1 MNLTVLLLLFLP
13 MYCRS
18 QNCTYMV
25 TVPKVTRIGIDL
37 DVAITIFVK
46 VPQKLNI
53 VTLFKTS
60 SSKTVAGASR
70 IFRGKP
76 GKPEF
81 IKLKIPDNTVP
92 TSGYQLHIISTGSLV
107 FHKTFYNIRIDGKN
121 SSLFIQTDRPV
132 YRPSDKVQFRVFGLK
147 PSLKVVEHPL
157 DVVIFDTLGNRVKQY
172 LKVTDDFGV
181 FGGFLQLSSVTK
193 LGDWQIQ
200 VSQAGSKET
209 KKFAVEEY
217 ELPKFEVKVS
227 LLDVPIKEDND
238 FVIRVTAVYT
248 FGKPVEGIAVIQIKS
263 TSSRVQDIYLERNI
277 KVTFHK
283 YIYLERNI
291 KIHGK
296 VDIRISTWDLYP
308 QFGEYFRIFA
318 KVNETVTGK
327 EANDTEDFQFQTNPW
342 KATFSPG
349 IPSTFKPGLSYT
361 IIVKIGN
368 ADGSRIRQSKEK
380 AKLIIS
386 YEYSIKDVS
395 FNKNGVVIQQVS
407 FPVIANRGRIYVI
420 YKKKYLTTKYISKA
434 TSPSSNYLQIKTKS
448 GVTVQPGSNLHIVI
462 QITERIHYC
471 NYQIFAKGSLV
482 DSGLFKMKMRYS
494 RKHKVSITYD
504 MTPTAKMIVYYVR
517 ADGEI
522 VADAVTFSVQDVLKN
537 KVTLKFDKNMA
548 EPADRVVL
556 HVTADPGSLVNVL
569 AVDKSILLLRS
580 ANDITAADVL
590 SELKEYDYTYS
601 PSLSNWE
608 TLTTIPDNGRDSNA
622 VFSNSGMYVLTDCNL
637 VGSPPQR
644 NRVTAPKRFGRTTT
658 QSQTSVMM
666 MTQAMTTVP
675 MGVSATPSALGD
687 SETST
692 PSLTEPQRKRSKFP
706 ETWLWLNTTT
716 SNVTFF
722 KAQRSRVTAP
732 PRRFG
737 RRTTTQSGTTLVMMT
752 ETRTTVIMSET
763 ANPSASD
770 DSSTPSLTEPQR
782 KRSKFPET
790 WLWMNTTT
798 SENGHASIETIVPD
812 TITQWITSSFAVNKK
827 TGFGVS
833 ANANIT
839 TFQRFFIR
847 LELPYSVIR
856 GEILILQTTVF
867 NYMEEDLNV
876 HVSLSKNENISFADN
891 DGNPIFSPGK
901 DGQRSIL
908 DGGYPTVLVPKDT
921 VRSVYF
927 PIIPVRIGTSL
938 IDVTART
945 ITVADAVQRQLLVKP
960 EGIKQNY
967 NIPIPIDLS
976 NERYYSTEVDVTFP
990 PNVINDSQFIK
1001 VSVIGDIIGK
1011 TLSGIEDLLQMSYG
1025 CGEQNLVRFVPNV
1038 FVSAYLNVTGRL
1050 TDDIV
1055 AKIDKFLTAGY
1066 QRQLS
1071 YARHDGSFSAFGNSD
1086 RQGSTWLTSFVLK
1099 SFAQA
1104 AESTYIDPEVIRKA
1118 TYFLLRRQTSSG
1130 EFKEYGT
1137 VYSKALQG
1145 GSASSSASLTAYVI
1159 IAFEEAKSQ
1168 NQIPSHMV
1176 NEVNSSIRRGTL
1188 HITKSLEQ
1196 HQNVSSNYL
1205 YELIICTY
1213 ALTLTKTPLSDAL
1226 LKQIE
1231 IMANTTSGEKFWQLS
1246 DMEAASIQPYSH
1258 WKPPH
1263 TQVRALDI
1271 EITSY
1276 VLLIYNLKNDT
1287 ANGMKVVKWL
1297 NKQRNPF
1304 GGFISTQETVITL
1317 QAITGLAE
1325 KVYTR
1330 RFSASLIV
1338 TGDEGS
1344 VHRFN
1349 VGNSNSLVLQ
1359 MGDMPISTRR
1369 VGVEARGFGFTM
1381 VEVSVFFNVPAEL
1394 RKPAF
1399 SLDIKILNDSVLG
1412 FMLQI
1417 CFSWL
1422 RGKKSTMGYIE
1433 ITKPTGMETDIG
1445 SLNTS
1450 RTYGL
1455 YKKKEITADQLN
1467 LYFDWITSKEMC
1479 IDININ
1485 RVSLV
1490 AKQKP
1495 VPCRISEYYEQSN
1508 EFVNNGC
1515 LWINQLSI
1523 KEGEF

>member
-263 TSSRVQDIYLERNI
+263 TSSRVQD
-277 KVTFHK
+277 
-283 YIYLERNI
+283 IYLERNI

-706 ETWLWLNTTT
+706 ETWLWL
-716 SNVTFF
+716 
-722 KAQRSRVTAP
+722 
-732 PRRFG
+732 
-737 RRTTTQSGTTLVMMT
+737 
-752 ETRTTVIMSET
+752 
-763 ANPSASD
+763 
-770 DSSTPSLTEPQR
+770 
-782 KRSKFPET
+782 
-790 WLWMNTTT
+790 NTTT

>member
-1 MNLTVLLLLFLP
+1 MQWTVLFLLFLP
-13 MYCRS
+13 MYSKS

-25 TVPKVTRIGIDL
+25 TVPKTIRIGIDI
-37 DVAITIFVK
+37 DVAITVFMRL
-46 VPQKLNI
+46 PEKLNI

-60 SSKTVAGASR
+60 SLKTIAGASR
-70 IFRGKP
+70 SFRGKP

-92 TSGYQLHIISTGSLV
+92 ASGFQLDIICTGSLV
-107 FHKTFYNIRIDGKN
+107 FHKTFHNIRIDGKN

-132 YRPSDKVQFRVFGLK
+132 YKPGDKVQFRVFGLK

-172 LKVTDDFGV
+172 LKVTDDYGV

-193 LGDWQIQ
+193 LGDWRIQ
-200 VSQAGSKET
+200 VSQSGSEET
-209 KKFAVEEY
+209 KTFAVEEY

-227 LLDVPIKEDND
+227 LLNPPLKEDND
-238 FVIRVTAVYT
+238 FVIRVTAIYT

-263 TSSRVQDIYLERNI
+263 SSSWVKD
-277 KVTFHK
+277 
-283 YIYLERNI
+283 IYLERNI

-296 VDIRISTWDLYP
+296 VDVRISTWDLYP
-308 QFGEYFRIFA
+308 QFGENYKIFA
-318 KVNETVTGK
+318 KVNETITGK
-327 EANDTEDFQFQTNPW
+327 EANDTEYFRFESDPW
-342 KATFSPG
+342 KARFSPG
-349 IPSTFKPGLSYT
+349 IPSTFKPGLTYT
-361 IIVKIGN
+361 IIVKIEKS
-368 ADGSRIRQSKEK
+368 DGSRIKHTKEK
-380 AKLIIS
+380 AKLILS
-386 YEYSIKDVS
+386 YDYSITENKRTRTEKKVFFNKDVS
-395 FNKNGVVIQQVS
+395 INKNGAIIQQVS
-407 FPVIANRGRIYVI
+407 FPAIANSGRIYVI
-420 YKKKYLTTKYISKA
+420 YKKKYLTNKYLYKA
-434 TSPSSNYLQIKTKS
+434 TSPSSNYLQIRTRS
-448 GVTVQPGSNLHIVI
+448 GVTVQPGSILHIIV
-462 QITERIHYC
+462 QVTEKIHYC

-482 DSGLFKMKMRYS
+482 DSGLFNMKMRYS

-537 KVTLKFDKNMA
+537 KVTIKFDKNMA

-556 HVTADPGSLVNVL
+556 HITADPGSLVNVL

-590 SELKEYDYTYS
+590 SELKKYDYTYS

-637 VGSPPQR
+637 VGAPPPR
-644 NRVTAPKRFGRTTT
+644 NQQTATKRFRATTIR
-658 QSQTSVMM
+658 SQTF
-666 MTQAMTTVP
+666 AMTTSTTVSP
-675 MGVSATPSALGD
+675 GISATPAAADD
-687 SETST
+687 SQT

-706 ETWLWLNTTT
+706 ETWLWL
-716 SNVTFF
+716 
-722 KAQRSRVTAP
+722 
-732 PRRFG
+732 
-737 RRTTTQSGTTLVMMT
+737 
-752 ETRTTVIMSET
+752 
-763 ANPSASD
+763 
-770 DSSTPSLTEPQR
+770 
-782 KRSKFPET
+782 
-790 WLWMNTTT
+790 NTTT

-812 TITQWITSSFAVNKK
+812 TITQWITSSFAVNKN

-847 LELPYSVIR
+847 IELPYSVMR
-856 GEILILQTTVF
+856 GEILILQTTIF

-876 HVSLSKNENISFADN
+876 HVSLSKNENISFSDN
-891 DGNPIFSPGK
+891 DGHLMFSPGREWTK
-901 DGQRSIL
+901 
-908 DGGYPTVLVPKDT
+908 TVLVPKDT

-927 PIIPVRIGTSL
+927 PIIPERIGTSL

-945 ITVADAVQRQLLVKP
+945 IKVADAVQRKLLVKP

-967 NIPIPIDLS
+967 NIPIPVDLI
-976 NERYYSTEVDVTFP
+976 NERSYSTEVDVTFP
-990 PNVINDSQFIK
+990 PNVINESQFIK

-1038 FVSAYLNVTGRL
+1038 FVSAYLNVTQRL
-1050 TDDIV
+1050 TNDIV

-1086 RQGSTWLTSFVLK
+1086 RQGSTWLTAFVLK

-1118 TYFLLRRQTSSG
+1118 AYFLLRRQSSSG
-1130 EFKEYGT
+1130 DFKEYGT

-1159 IAFEEAKSQ
+1159 IAFEEAKLN
-1168 NQIPSHMV
+1168 NQIPSNMIR
-1176 NEVNSSIRRGTL
+1176 EVNSTIRRGTI
-1188 HITKSLEQ
+1188 HIAKSLEQ
-1196 HQNVSSNYL
+1196 HQNVSSSYQ

-1213 ALTLTKTPLSDAL
+1213 ALALTKTPLTDAL
-1226 LKQIE
+1226 LEKIE
-1231 IMANTTSGEKFWQLS
+1231 KLANTTNGDKFWQLS

-1287 ANGMKVVKWL
+1287 ANGIKVVRWL

-1304 GGFISTQETVITL
+1304 GGFISTQDTVITL

-1325 KVYTR
+1325 QVYTPQFR
-1330 RFSASLIV
+1330 ASLTV
-1338 TGDEGS
+1338 TGNEGS
-1344 VHRFN
+1344 VYTFN
-1349 VGNSNSLVLQ
+1349 VDNSNSLVLQ
-1359 MGDMPISTRR
+1359 MEGMPISTRKVR
-1369 VGVEARGFGFTM
+1369 VEAQGYGFTM
-1381 VEVSVFFNVPAEL
+1381 VEVSVFFNVPEEL

-1399 SLDIKILNDSVLG
+1399 ALDINILNDSVLG
-1412 FMLQI
+1412 FRLQI

-1422 RGKKSTMGYIE
+1422 RGNSSTMGYIE

-1450 RTYGL
+1450 STYGL
-1455 YKKKEITADQLN
+1455 FKKKEITADQLN
-1467 LYFDWITSKEMC
+1467 LYFDWITNKEMC
-1479 IDININ
+1479 IDINID

-1508 EFVNNGC
+1508 EV
-1515 LWINQLSI
+1515 IKMYQSKVLSSSSI
-1523 KEGEF
+1523 SDVCGSTNCQ

>member
-1 MNLTVLLLLFLP
+1 MYAVMEKSRLNNLSIEYQLDMFDKAIVPILTYGHVGITVFPLRLENGAT
-13 MYCRS
+13 S
-18 QNCTYMV
+18 QNLEDCDTF
-25 TVPKVTRIGIDL
+25 
-37 DVAITIFVK
+37 VA
-46 VPQKLNI
+46 QL
-53 VTLFKTS
+53 TL
-60 SSKTVAGASR
+60 VM
-70 IFRGKP
+70 
-76 GKPEF
+76 
-81 IKLKIPDNTVP
+81 NT
-92 TSGYQLHIISTGSLV
+92 IISCL
-107 FHKTFYNIRIDGKN
+107 
-121 SSLFIQTDRPV
+121 
-132 YRPSDKVQFRVFGLK
+132 
-147 PSLKVVEHPL
+147 
-157 DVVIFDTLGNRVKQY
+157 DTLGNRVKQY
-172 LKVTDDFGV
+172 LKVTDDYGV

-193 LGDWQIQ
+193 LGDWRIQ
-200 VSQAGSKET
+200 VSQSGSKET
-209 KKFAVEEY
+209 KTFAVEEY

-227 LLDVPIKEDND
+227 LLDPPLKEDND
-238 FVIRVTAVYT
+238 FVIRITAIYT

-263 TSSRVQDIYLERNI
+263 SNSWVKD
-277 KVTFHK
+277 
-283 YIYLERNI
+283 IYLERNI

-308 QFGEYFRIFA
+308 QFGEYYRIFA

-327 EANDTEDFQFQTNPW
+327 EANDTEDFHFESDQW
-342 KATFSPG
+342 KARFSPG
-349 IPSTFKPGLSYT
+349 IPSTFKPGLTYT
-361 IIVKIGN
+361 II
-368 ADGSRIRQSKEK
+368 
-380 AKLIIS
+380 
-386 YEYSIKDVS
+386 
-395 FNKNGVVIQQVS
+395 
-407 FPVIANRGRIYVI
+407 VI
-420 YKKKYLTTKYISKA
+420 YKKKYLTNKYLYKA
-434 TSPSSNYLQIKTKS
+434 TSPSSNYLQIRTRS
-448 GVTVQPGSNLHIVI
+448 GVTVQPGSILHIII
-462 QITERIHYC
+462 QVTEKIHYC

-482 DSGLFKMKMRYS
+482 DSGLFNMKMRYS
-494 RKHKVSITYD
+494 RKHKVSITYA

-537 KVTLKFDKNMA
+537 KVTIKFDKTMA

-556 HVTADPGSLVNVL
+556 RVTADPGSLVNVL

-590 SELKEYDYTYS
+590 SELKKYDYTYS

-608 TLTTIPDNGRDSNA
+608 TLTTIPDNGGNSNA

-637 VGSPPQR
+637 VGAPPQR
-644 NRVTAPKRFGRTTT
+644 SRVTAPSRQFGRRRTTVL
-658 QSQTSVMM
+658 SSSVSPGISVASTMM
-666 MTQAMTTVP
+666 SVTTVP
-675 MGVSATPSALGD
+675 SVSGD
-687 SETST
+687 SGTST
-692 PSLTEPQRKRSKFP
+692 PSLTEPH
-706 ETWLWLNTTT
+706 N
-716 SNVTFF
+716 
-722 KAQRSRVTAP
+722 
-732 PRRFG
+732 
-737 RRTTTQSGTTLVMMT
+737 
-752 ETRTTVIMSET
+752 
-763 ANPSASD
+763 
-770 DSSTPSLTEPQR
+770 

-812 TITQWITSSFAVNKK
+812 TITQWITSSFAVNKN

-856 GEILILQTTVF
+856 GEILILQTTIF

-891 DGNPIFSPGK
+891 DGNPMFSPRREWTK
-901 DGQRSIL
+901 
-908 DGGYPTVLVPKDT
+908 TVLVPKDT

-945 ITVADAVQRQLLVKP
+945 ITGADAVQRKLLVKP

-967 NIPIPIDLS
+967 NIPIPVDLT
-976 NERYYSTEVDVTFP
+976 NERSYSTEVDVTFP
-990 PNVINDSQFIK
+990 PNVINESQFIK

-1038 FVSAYLNVTGRL
+1038 FVSSYLNVTERL
-1050 TDDIV
+1050 TNDIV

-1086 RQGSTWLTSFVLK
+1086 RQGSTWLTAFVLK

-1118 TYFLLRRQTSSG
+1118 AYFLLRRQTSSG

-1159 IAFEEAKSQ
+1159 IAFEEAKLN
-1168 NQIPSHMV
+1168 NQIPSNMIR
-1176 NEVNSSIRRGTL
+1176 EVNSTLRRGAI
-1188 HITKSLEQ
+1188 HIAKSLEQ
-1196 HQNVSSNYL
+1196 HKNVSSSYQ

-1213 ALTLTKTPLSDAL
+1213 ALALSKTPLSDAL
-1226 LKQIE
+1226 LEKIE
-1231 IMANTTSGEKFWQLS
+1231 IFANTTNGDKFWQLS
-1246 DMEAASIQPYSH
+1246 EMEAESIQPYSH

-1287 ANGMKVVKWL
+1287 ANGIKVVRWL

-1304 GGFISTQETVITL
+1304 GGFISTQDTVITL

-1325 KVYTR
+1325 QVYTPQFR
-1330 RFSASLIV
+1330 ASLTV
-1338 TGDEGS
+1338 TGNEGN
-1344 VHRFN
+1344 VYRFN
-1349 VGNSNSLVLQ
+1349 VDNSNSLVLQ
-1359 MGDMPISTRR
+1359 MEDMPISTRR
-1369 VGVEARGFGFTM
+1369 VRVEARGYGFTM
-1381 VEVSVFFNVPAEL
+1381 VEVSVFFNVPEEL

-1399 SLDIKILNDSVLG
+1399 ALDINILNDSVLG
-1412 FMLQI
+1412 FRLQI

-1422 RGKKSTMGYIE
+1422 RGNNSTMGYIE

-1450 RTYGL
+1450 STYGL

-1479 IDININ
+1479 IDINID

-1508 EFVNNGC
+1508 EV
-1515 LWINQLSI
+1515 IKMYQSKVLSSSSI
-1523 KEGEF
+1523 TDVCGTTNCQ